1 MSHIELDSFLFKFK
15 CLWQAG
21 YKASLKVETIAG
33 EAKVVLEA
41 GLGHFPVPPPPFN
54 FPQGNLHPGRHHNG
68 PAQKRRRER
77 REAARRAASAQEQQ
91 NVDATDKTEAETA
104 LVTEIEIAEEAVS
117 EENNALIVSVPA
129 TEKVN
134 EPAAIAEQVEVA
146 AFQCEL
152 CDKNFESERGLNT
165 HHGRMHK
172 QKTILQVDGTSDTFE
187 STYSFV
193 SDFAREDIDYTIEE
207 VITEA
212 IDVKVISREKIGDP
226 RKSAEY
232 LYTISVGTPSD
243 DWQWPKMSGLQS
255 DVLKMLKKGS
265 SICC

>member
-1 MSHIELDSFLFKFK
+1 
-15 CLWQAG
+15 
-21 YKASLKVETIAG
+21 
-33 EAKVVLEA
+33 
-41 GLGHFPVPPPPFN
+41 
-54 FPQGNLHPGRHHNG
+54 
-68 PAQKRRRER
+68 
-77 REAARRAASAQEQQ
+77 
-91 NVDATDKTEAETA
+91 
-104 LVTEIEIAEEAVS
+104 
-117 EENNALIVSVPA
+117 
-129 TEKVN
+129 
-134 EPAAIAEQVEVA
+134 
-146 AFQCEL
+146 
-152 CDKNFESERGLNT
+152 
-165 HHGRMHK
+165 MHK